1 VKDLEKLADYKKT
14 IKSFY
19 FLFFIFICDIMA
31 FIGMDHGTTGI
42 SFCIM
47 SDDGDILDIFKIGR
61 EESKKGLVSA
71 REEIERRVDLD
82 SVKLMAITYAMG
94 DGIGKILPTDKVT
107 DRGILSIAGAG
118 KVTGGGTSVF
128 SELQEMNIP
137 SVMIP
142 GLHRDSTSLDELF
155 RAAYSH
161 QASPEKVSIS
171 YNAVKETGWSN
182 FIVADI
188 SSNSVDILIEDGKIK
203 GAIDACL
210 GAMGIVHGPLDLQ
223 MLRDIDENNS
233 SANDCFSHAGAIKIA
248 GIDGKVANMK
258 DQLLENYR
266 NGDEKAK
273 LAIDTLIMTVAME
286 IAGLDV
292 VCENEIEGIV
302 LTGSVGS
309 ATEPFDFKDEINKY
323 FKNRYPLKVISKESG
338 AIGAAQIA
346 MDVYNGKREILGIEV
361 DI

>member
-1 VKDLEKLADYKKT
+1 MV
-14 IKSFY
+14 
-19 FLFFIFICDIMA
+19 

-42 SFCIM
+42 SFCLM
-47 SDDGDILDIFKIGR
+47 SDEGDVIDVFKIGR

-71 REEIERRVDLD
+71 TEELAKRVDFED
-82 SVKLMAITYAMG
+82 VKLMAITYAMG
-94 DGIGKILPTDKVT
+94 DGINKILPTDKVEN
-107 DRGILSIAGAG
+107 RGILSINGAG

-128 SELQEMNIP
+128 SELEQLDID
-137 SVMIP
+137 SIMIP
-142 GLHRDSTSLDELF
+142 GLHKDSTSLDELF
-155 RAAYSH
+155 RAAFSH

-203 GAIDACL
+203 GAMDACI
-210 GAMGIVHGPLDLQ
+210 GAMGIVHGPIDLE
-223 MLRDIDENNS
+223 MIRNIDENNA

-258 DQLLENYR
+258 DQLLQNYED
-266 NGDEKAK
+266 GDEKAK

-302 LTGSVGS
+302 LTGSIGS
-309 ATEPFDFKDEINKY
+309 AIEPFNFEDEINRY
-323 FKNRYPLKVISKESG
+323 FKDKYDLKVISKESG

-346 MDVYNGKREILGIEV
+346 MDVYNGKKEILGIEV

>member
-1 VKDLEKLADYKKT
+1 MV
-14 IKSFY
+14 
-19 FLFFIFICDIMA
+19 

-47 SDDGDILDIFKIGR
+47 SDEGDVIDIFKIGR

-71 REEIERRVDLD
+71 SQELTKRVDLD

-94 DGIGKILPTDKVT
+94 DGISKILPADQVK
-107 DRGILSIAGAG
+107 DRGILSINGAG

-128 SELQEMNIP
+128 SELQELNIP
-137 SVMIP
+137 SIMIP
-142 GLHRDSTSLDELF
+142 GLHKDSTSLDELF

-171 YNAVKETGWSN
+171 YNAIKETGWSD

-203 GAIDACL
+203 GAMDACL
-210 GAMGIVHGPLDLQ
+210 GAMGIVHGPIDLE
-223 MLRDIDENNS
+223 MIRDIDENNA
-233 SANDCFSHAGAIKIA
+233 SANDCFSNAGAIKIA

-266 NGDEKAK
+266 NGDENAK

-292 VCENEIEGIV
+292 VCNNEIEGIV

-309 ATEPFDFKDEINKY
+309 ATEPFNFEDEINRY
-323 FKNRYPLKVISKESG
+323 FKNKYPLKVISKESG

-346 MDVYNGKREILGIEV
+346 MDVFKGKKEILGIEV
-361 DI
+361 DV

>member
-1 VKDLEKLADYKKT
+1 
-14 IKSFY
+14 
-19 FLFFIFICDIMA
+19 MA

-47 SDDGDILDIFKIGR
+47 SDDGDVEDIFKIGR

-71 REEIERRVDLD
+71 AEELSKRVDFED
-82 SVKLMAITYAMG
+82 VRLMAITYAMG
-94 DGIGKILPTDKVT
+94 DGFNRIMAADKVEN
-107 DRGILSIAGAG
+107 RGILSINGAG

-128 SELQEMNIP
+128 SELEQLNID
-137 SVMIP
+137 SIMIP
-142 GLHRDSTSLDELF
+142 GLHKDSTSLNELF

-203 GAIDACL
+203 GAIDACV
-210 GAMGIVHGPLDLQ
+210 GAMGIVHGPIDLE
-223 MLRDIDENNS
+223 MIRNIDENGA
-233 SANDCFSHAGAIKIA
+233 SANGCFSHAGAIKIA
-248 GIDGKVANMK
+248 DIDGKVANMK

-273 LAIDTLIMTVAME
+273 LAIDTLVMTVAME

-302 LTGSVGS
+302 LTGSIGS
-309 ATEPFDFKDEINKY
+309 ATEPFSFEDEINRY
-323 FKNRYPLKVISKESG
+323 FKNRYELKVISKESG

-346 MDVYNGKREILGIEV
+346 MDVYNGKKEILGIEV

>member
-1 VKDLEKLADYKKT
+1 MV
-14 IKSFY
+14 
-19 FLFFIFICDIMA
+19 

-47 SDDGDILDIFKIGR
+47 SDEGDVVEVFKIGR
-61 EESKKGLVSA
+61 EESKNGLVSA
-71 REEIERRVDLD
+71 TDELAKRVDFD

-94 DGIGKILPTDKVT
+94 DGINKILPTEKVK
-107 DRGILSIAGAG
+107 DRGILSINGAG

-128 SELQEMNIP
+128 SELQELNIN
-137 SVMIP
+137 SIMIP
-142 GLHRDSTSLDELF
+142 GLHKDSTSLNELF

-171 YNAVKETGWSN
+171 YNAILETGWSN

-203 GAIDACL
+203 GAMDACV
-210 GAMGIVHGPLDLQ
+210 GAMGVVHGPIDLE
-223 MLRDIDENNS
+223 MIRDIDENGA
-233 SANDCFSHAGAIKIA
+233 SANECFSHAGAIKIA

-258 DQLLENYR
+258 DQLLKNYQA
-266 NGDEKAK
+266 GDEKAK

-286 IAGLDV
+286 IAGLDL
-292 VCENEIEGIV
+292 VCENDIEGIV
-302 LTGSVGS
+302 LTGSIGS
-309 ATEPFDFKDEINKY
+309 ATEPFNFENEINKY
-323 FKNRYPLKVISKESG
+323 FKNKYDLKVISKDSG

-346 MDVYNGKREILGIEV
+346 MDVYNGKKEILGIEV
-361 DI
+361 EI

>member
-1 VKDLEKLADYKKT
+1 MV
-14 IKSFY
+14 
-19 FLFFIFICDIMA
+19 

-47 SDDGDILDIFKIGR
+47 SDEGEVIDVFKIGR
-61 EESKKGLVSA
+61 EESKKGLISA
-71 REEIERRVDLD
+71 KEEILKRVDLD
-82 SVKLMAITYAMG
+82 SIKLMAITYAMG
-94 DGIGKILPTDKVT
+94 DGISKILPTSKVK
-107 DRGILSIAGAG
+107 DRGILSINGAG

-128 SELQEMNIP
+128 AELEALNID
-137 SVMIP
+137 SIMIP
-142 GLHRDSTSLDELF
+142 GLHKNSDSLDELF

-210 GAMGIVHGPLDLQ
+210 GAMGVIHGPLDLE
-223 MLRDIDENNS
+223 MIRNIDENRA
-233 SANDCFSHAGAIKIA
+233 SANECFSHAGAIKIA

-292 VCENEIEGIV
+292 VCKNEIEGLV
-302 LTGSVGS
+302 LTGSIGS
-309 ATEPFDFKDEINKY
+309 ATEPFNFADEINKY
-323 FKNRYPLKVISKESG
+323 FKNKYPLKIISKDSG

-346 MDVYNGKREILGIEV
+346 MDVYNGEKEILGIEV
-361 DI
+361 NI

>member
-1 VKDLEKLADYKKT
+1 MV
-14 IKSFY
+14 
-19 FLFFIFICDIMA
+19 

-42 SFCIM
+42 SFCLM
-47 SDDGDILDIFKIGR
+47 SDDGDIIDIFKIGR
-61 EESKKGLVSA
+61 EESKLGLVSA
-71 REEIERRVDLD
+71 KEEISKRVNLSD
-82 SVKLMAITYAMG
+82 VKLMAITYAMG
-94 DGIGKILPTDKVT
+94 DGISKILPTREVE
-107 DRGILSIAGAG
+107 DRGILSINGAG

-128 SELQEMNIP
+128 SELESLNID
-137 SVMIP
+137 SIMIP
-142 GLHRDSTSLDELF
+142 GLHKDSDSLDELF

-171 YNAVKETGWSN
+171 YNALKETGWSN

-203 GAIDACL
+203 GAMDACL
-210 GAMGIVHGPLDLQ
+210 GAMGIVHGPIDLE
-223 MLRDIDENNS
+223 MIRDIDENNA

-258 DQLLENYR
+258 DELLKKYE
-266 NGDEKAK
+266 NGDSKAK

-292 VCENEIEGIV
+292 VCDGDIEGIV

-309 ATEPFDFKDEINKY
+309 AKEPFNFENEINKY
-323 FKNRYPLKVISKESG
+323 FKNRYEIKVISKESG

-346 MDVYNGKREILGIEV
+346 MDVFNGKKDILGIEV
-361 DI
+361 KY

>member
-1 VKDLEKLADYKKT
+1 MV
-14 IKSFY
+14 
-19 FLFFIFICDIMA
+19 

-47 SDDGDILDIFKIGR
+47 SDDGDVIEVFKIGR

-71 REEIERRVDLD
+71 KEELTKRVDLD

-94 DGIGKILPTDKVT
+94 DGISQILPTQNVE
-107 DRGILSIAGAG
+107 DRGILSINGAG

-128 SELQEMNIP
+128 SELEELNID
-137 SVMIP
+137 SIMIP
-142 GLHRDSTSLDELF
+142 GLHKNSESLDKLF

-171 YNAVKETGWSN
+171 YNALKETGWSN

-203 GAIDACL
+203 GAMDACL
-210 GAMGIVHGPLDLQ
+210 GAMGVVHGPIDLE
-223 MLRDIDENNS
+223 MIREIDENNA

-258 DQLLENYR
+258 NQLLQNYTD
-266 NGDEKAK
+266 GDEKAK

-302 LTGSVGS
+302 LTGSIGS
-309 ATEPFDFKDEINKY
+309 ATEPFNFKNEINKY
-323 FKNRYPLKVISKESG
+323 FKDKYPLKIISHESG

-346 MDVYNGKREILGIEV
+346 MDVYNGEEEILGIEV
-361 DI
+361 NI

>member
-1 VKDLEKLADYKKT
+1 
-14 IKSFY
+14 
-19 FLFFIFICDIMA
+19 
-31 FIGMDHGTTGI
+31 
-42 SFCIM
+42 M
-47 SDDGDILDIFKIGR
+47 SDDGNIVDVFKIGR

-71 REEIERRVDLD
+71 SEELKKRVDID

-94 DGIGKILPTDKVT
+94 DGINQILPTNKVK
-107 DRGILSIAGAG
+107 DRGILSINGAG

-128 SELQEMNIP
+128 SELEQLNID
-137 SVMIP
+137 SIMIP
-142 GLHRDSTSLDELF
+142 GLHKDSDSLDKLF
-155 RAAYSH
+155 KAAYSH

-171 YNAVKETGWSN
+171 YNAFKETGWSN

-188 SSNSVDILIEDGKIK
+188 SSNSVDILIENNKIK

-210 GAMGIVHGPLDLQ
+210 GAMGIIHGPLDLE
-223 MLRDIDENNS
+223 MIRDIDENNV
-233 SANDCFSHAGAIKIA
+233 SANDCFSHAGAVKIA

-258 DQLLENYR
+258 NQLLDNYKK
-266 NGDEKAK
+266 GDEKAQ

-302 LTGSVGS
+302 LTGSIGS
-309 ATEPFDFKDEINKY
+309 STEPFDFKDKINKY
-323 FKNRYPLKVISKESG
+323 FKNKYPLKVISSESG

-346 MDVYNGKREILGIEV
+346 MDVYNGAKEILGIEV
-361 DI
+361 NIS

>member
-1 VKDLEKLADYKKT
+1 MT
-14 IKSFY
+14 
-19 FLFFIFICDIMA
+19 

-47 SDDGDILDIFKIGR
+47 SDEGDVIEVFKIGR
-61 EESKKGLVSA
+61 EESKKGLVNVT
-71 REEIERRVDLD
+71 EELTKRTDLSD
-82 SVKLMAITYAMG
+82 VKLMAITYAMG
-94 DGIGKILPTDKVT
+94 DGINQILPASQVK
-107 DRGILSIAGAG
+107 DRGILSMSGAG
-118 KVTGGGTSVF
+118 KVTGGGTTVF
-128 SELQEMNIP
+128 DELEQLNLPM
-137 SVMIP
+137 VMIP
-142 GLHRDSTSLDELF
+142 GLHKDSTSLDELF

-188 SSNSVDILIEDGKIK
+188 SSNSVDILIEDGRIK
-203 GAIDACL
+203 GAMDACL
-210 GAMGIVHGPLDLQ
+210 GAMGVVHGPLDLE
-223 MLRDIDENNS
+223 MLRDIDENNA
-233 SANDCFSHAGAIKIA
+233 SANGCFSHAGAIKIA

-258 DQLLENYR
+258 DQLLDNYKK
-266 NGDEKAK
+266 GDEKAI

-302 LTGSVGS
+302 LTGSIGS
-309 ATEPFDFKDEINKY
+309 ATEPFDFKDKINKY
-323 FKNRYPLKVISKESG
+323 FKGKYPLKVISKESG

-346 MDVYNGKREILGIEV
+346 MDVYGGRKEILGIEV
-361 DI
+361 NI

>member
-1 VKDLEKLADYKKT
+1 MV
-14 IKSFY
+14 
-19 FLFFIFICDIMA
+19 

-47 SDDGDILDIFKIGR
+47 SDEGDVMDVFKIGR

-71 REEIERRVDLD
+71 SQELTKRVDLD

-94 DGIGKILPTDKVT
+94 DGISKILPADQVK
-107 DRGILSIAGAG
+107 DRGILSINGAG

-128 SELQEMNIP
+128 SELQELNIP
-137 SVMIP
+137 SIMIP
-142 GLHRDSTSLDELF
+142 GLHKDSTSLDELF

-171 YNAVKETGWSN
+171 YNAIKETGWSD

-203 GAIDACL
+203 GAMDACL
-210 GAMGIVHGPLDLQ
+210 GAMGIVHGPIDLE
-223 MLRDIDENNS
+223 MIRDIDENNA
-233 SANDCFSHAGAIKIA
+233 SANDCFSNAGAIKIA

-266 NGDEKAK
+266 NGDENAK

-292 VCENEIEGIV
+292 VCNNEIEGIV

-309 ATEPFDFKDEINKY
+309 ATEPFNFEDEINRY
-323 FKNRYPLKVISKESG
+323 FKNKYPLKVISKESG

-346 MDVYNGKREILGIEV
+346 MDVFKGKKEILGIEV
-361 DI
+361 DV

>member
-1 VKDLEKLADYKKT
+1 MV
-14 IKSFY
+14 
-19 FLFFIFICDIMA
+19 

-47 SDDGDILDIFKIGR
+47 SDEGDVMDVFKIGR

-71 REEIERRVDLD
+71 SQELTKRVDLG

-94 DGIGKILPTDKVT
+94 DGISKILPADQVK
-107 DRGILSIAGAG
+107 DRGILSINGAG

-128 SELQEMNIP
+128 SELQELNIP
-137 SVMIP
+137 SIMIP
-142 GLHRDSTSLDELF
+142 GLHKDSTSLDELF

-171 YNAVKETGWSN
+171 YNAIKETGWSD

-203 GAIDACL
+203 GAMDACL
-210 GAMGIVHGPLDLQ
+210 GAMGIVHGPIDLE
-223 MLRDIDENNS
+223 MIRDIDENNA
-233 SANDCFSHAGAIKIA
+233 SANDCFSNAGAIKIA

-266 NGDEKAK
+266 NGDENAK

-292 VCENEIEGIV
+292 VCNNEIEGIV

-309 ATEPFDFKDEINKY
+309 ATEPFNFEDEINSY
-323 FKNRYPLKVISKESG
+323 FKNKYPLKVISKESG

-346 MDVYNGKREILGIEV
+346 MDVFKGKKEILGIEV

>member
-1 VKDLEKLADYKKT
+1 MV
-14 IKSFY
+14 
-19 FLFFIFICDIMA
+19 

-42 SFCIM
+42 SFCLM
-47 SDDGDILDIFKIGR
+47 SDEGRVIDVFKIGR

-71 REEIERRVDLD
+71 TEELAKRVDFED
-82 SVKLMAITYAMG
+82 VKLMAITYAMG
-94 DGIGKILPTDKVT
+94 DGINKILPTDKVE
-107 DRGILSIAGAG
+107 DRGILSINGAG

-128 SELQEMNIP
+128 SELEQLDID
-137 SVMIP
+137 SIMIP
-142 GLHRDSTSLDELF
+142 GLHKDSTSLNELF

-203 GAIDACL
+203 GAMDACV
-210 GAMGIVHGPLDLQ
+210 GAMGIVHGPIDLE
-223 MLRDIDENNS
+223 MIRNIDEKGA

-266 NGDEKAK
+266 KGDEKAK

-302 LTGSVGS
+302 LTGSIGS
-309 ATEPFDFKDEINKY
+309 ATEPFNFEDEINRY
-323 FKNRYPLKVISKESG
+323 FKNRYELKVISKESG

-346 MDVYNGKREILGIEV
+346 MDVYNGKKEILGIEV

>member
-1 VKDLEKLADYKKT
+1 MV
-14 IKSFY
+14 
-19 FLFFIFICDIMA
+19 

-42 SFCIM
+42 SFCLM
-47 SDDGDILDIFKIGR
+47 SDDGEVIEVFKIGR
-61 EESKKGLVSA
+61 EESKQGIVSA
-71 REEIERRVDLD
+71 KEEILKRVDIS

-94 DGIGKILPTDKVT
+94 DGISRILPTEKVK
-107 DRGILSIAGAG
+107 DRGILSINGAG

-128 SELQEMNIP
+128 DELEELDIP

-142 GLHRDSTSLDELF
+142 GLHKDSESLDELF

-171 YNAVKETGWSN
+171 YNALKETGWSD

-188 SSNSVDILIEDGKIK
+188 SSNSVDILIENGRIK

-210 GAMGIVHGPLDLQ
+210 GAMGIVHGPIDLE
-223 MLRDIDENNS
+223 MIRDIDEGRA
-233 SANDCFSHAGAIKIA
+233 SANECFSHAGAVKIA

-258 DQLLENYR
+258 DELLENYR
-266 NGDEKAK
+266 EGDAKAK

-286 IAGLDV
+286 IAGLDA

-309 ATEPFDFKDEINKY
+309 ATEPFNFADEINKY
-323 FKNRYPLKVISKESG
+323 FKGKYQLKTISKESG

-346 MDVYNGKREILGIEV
+346 MDVYNGEKEILGIEV
-361 DI
+361 NI